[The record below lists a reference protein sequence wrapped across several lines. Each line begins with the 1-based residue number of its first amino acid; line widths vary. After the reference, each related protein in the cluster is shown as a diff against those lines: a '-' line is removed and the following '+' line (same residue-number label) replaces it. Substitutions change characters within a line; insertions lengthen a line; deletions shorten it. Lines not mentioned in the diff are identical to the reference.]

1 MDMFVQDFTDEYARY
16 RAVGEKALAQVSEEG
31 LNRVVAPNGNSI
43 AVIVRHVSGNFRSR
57 FTDFLTTD
65 GEKPARDREAEFAG
79 GTYTRAE
86 IDEAWR
92 AGWAVLEK
100 ALDDLGEDDL
110 QTTVKIRGQEL
121 SVHEALCRSLA
132 HVAQHVGQII
142 LLARI
147 VATDDWKWI
156 SIPPGQS
163 AQYNKN
169 PTMEKLPAK

>member
-1 MDMFVQDFTDEYARY
+1 MFVQDFTDEYGRY
-16 RAVGEKALAQVSEEG
+16 RASAEKAMAQVSEEG
-31 LNRVVAPNGNSI
+31 LNRVLAPQGNSI
-43 AVIVRHVSGNFRSR
+43 AMLVRHMSGNLRSR

-65 GEKPARDREAEFAG
+65 GEKPTRDREREFAG

-92 AGWAVLEK
+92 AGWAALEK

-110 QTTVKIRGQEL
+110 QSTVTIRGQKL

-132 HVAQHVGQII
+132 HAAQHVGQII

-163 AQYNKN
+163 VAYNKN
-169 PTMEKLPAK
+169 PTMEKAPAK